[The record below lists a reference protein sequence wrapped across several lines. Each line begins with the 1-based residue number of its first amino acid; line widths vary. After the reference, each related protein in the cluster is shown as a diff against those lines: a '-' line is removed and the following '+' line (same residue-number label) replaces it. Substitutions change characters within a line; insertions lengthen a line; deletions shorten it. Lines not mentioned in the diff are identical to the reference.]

1 MHRGKINNKEVFTI
15 NTAGNLG
22 KDELRCMYALLCRLY
37 DTSSA
42 DELSA
47 YQHDIIG
54 VKSMVFERIS
64 RLSLS

>member
-1 MHRGKINNKEVFTI
+1 MAKESTKEVFTI
-15 NTAGNLG
+15 NTAGDLG
-22 KDELRCMYALLCRLY
+22 REELRCMYALLCRLY

>member
-1 MHRGKINNKEVFTI
+1 MAKESTKKVFKID
-15 NTAGNLG
+15 TAGDLG

-47 YQHDIIG
+47 YQNDIIG

>member
-1 MHRGKINNKEVFTI
+1 MAKESTKKVFTI
-15 NTAGNLG
+15 DTAGDLG

-47 YQHDIIG
+47 YRHDIIG
-54 VKSMVFERIS
+54 VKSLVFERIS

>member
-1 MHRGKINNKEVFTI
+1 MEKESTEKVFTI
-15 NTAGNLG
+15 DTAGDLG